1 MNNKTKLK
9 EITNLND
16 CFNGTG
22 TFITDKAFIA
32 ASGKLSHKA
41 VHVFDE
47 ETHGKFELSKKDAVE
62 LEKAYPNAEVL
73 FTITFDERKNSSV
86 NDDDDDGGVYVD
98 NSWVGSCI
106 KIISEDFAAYI
117 DINSI
122 TIYFSDLN
130 FDYESVINKLDE
142 ILKKKEE
149 KPKTSE
155 VRLVV
160 FDQSFYSVPAKINKT
175 NVDINKNYNDDFK
188 PVYDDLVKFIE
199 SRECGL
205 VIMNGI
211 PGSGKTTC
219 IRHLITNYPGKYILV
234 TNAVAESLAS
244 PEFMS
249 FMLDNRDSVFILEDC
264 EQVIKDRDEENNFS
278 GAISNIL
285 NMTDGIMSDVFNIKF
300 ICTFNANIETID
312 KALLRKGRCYVNYE
326 FKKLCAEKTKAI
338 LNERGI
344 VLDNYEPMTLAEIY
358 NYDKTDCTVK
368 KETKI
373 GF

>member
-9 EITNLND
+9 EIINLND
-16 CFNGTG
+16 CFNATG
-22 TFITDKAFIA
+22 TFLTDKAFVA
-32 ASGKLSHKA
+32 ASGKFSHKA
-41 VHVFDE
+41 IHVFDE
-47 ETHGKFELSKKDAVE
+47 SHRKFELGKNDAIK
-62 LEKAYPNAEVL
+62 LEKLYPNSEVL

-86 NDDDDDGGVYVD
+86 DDDDDDGEIFVD
-98 NSWVGSCI
+98 NSWIGSCI
-106 KIISEDFAAYI
+106 KVVGEDFAAYI
-117 DINSI
+117 DVNSI
-122 TIYFSDLN
+122 TVYFSDLN

-142 ILKKKEE
+142 TLKKKDE

-160 FDQSFYSVPAKINKT
+160 YDQSFYSVPAKINKT
-175 NVDINKNYNDDFK
+175 NVDIDKNYNDDFK
-188 PVYDDLVKFIE
+188 TVYDDLVKFIE

-205 VIMNGI
+205 VIMNGT
-211 PGSGKTTC
+211 PGTGKTTC

-249 FMLDNRDSVFILEDC
+249 FMLENRDSVFILEDC

-326 FKKLCAEKTKAI
+326 FKKLCTEKTKAL

-368 KETKI
+368 KEAKI